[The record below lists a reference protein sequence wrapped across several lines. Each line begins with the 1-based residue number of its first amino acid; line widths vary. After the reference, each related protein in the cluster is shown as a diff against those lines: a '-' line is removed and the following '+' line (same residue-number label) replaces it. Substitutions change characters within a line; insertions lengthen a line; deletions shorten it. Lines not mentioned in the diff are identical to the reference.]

1 MSIEIKQVHKLSQQ
15 LVMTPQLQQAIK
27 LLQLSRMELVDLVRE
42 EMMENPILE
51 DGVDSAQEVGKE
63 DSEAKQDAQF
73 EGETEVAA
81 PTVETR
87 DATQEVTGDSG
98 GDSQAVSEID
108 WDNYI
113 ENYTS
118 APAVPS

>member
-51 DGVDSAQEVGKE
+51 AGEVTAQELDGSDGVEPVISTKSRWRGPPQLRKE
-63 DSEAKQDAQF
+63 KLALDFRRILEPIF
-73 EGETEVAA
+73 EPQKSLLEL
-81 PTVETR
+81 R
-87 DATQEVTGDSG
+87 DCDFTPHRT
-98 GDSQAVSEID
+98 
-108 WDNYI
+108 
-113 ENYTS
+113 
-118 APAVPS
+118 